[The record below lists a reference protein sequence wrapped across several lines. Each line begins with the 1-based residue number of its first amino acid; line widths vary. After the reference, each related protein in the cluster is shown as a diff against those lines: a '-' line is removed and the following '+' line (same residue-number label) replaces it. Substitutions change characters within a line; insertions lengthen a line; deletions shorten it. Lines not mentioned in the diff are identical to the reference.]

1 MYYKTPGIFLKQI
14 KYSDTSAVLRIYT
27 GEFGLQSYMAKGL
40 HQKKSKLRPALF
52 QPLSLLDL
60 IVSHKEK
67 ASLQHIKE
75 AKPARIFNSSANI
88 LKNTVILFLNELLFK
103 SLQEEESNPQLFNF
117 IYNSLEWMDEQ
128 KDLSPL
134 YHLKFSVE
142 LSKYLGFYPEGK
154 LMPSKTAFDLAGGTF
169 CPDPGMFAE
178 EFITG
183 EPAALFSRL
192 IETDR
197 ELLKEIKVSGN
208 VRRELLQ
215 KILLY
220 YQVHIPSAKDFKS
233 HKVLHEILK

>member
-1 MYYKTPGIFLKQI
+1 MHHKTRGIFLKQI
-14 KYSDTSAVLRIYT
+14 RYSDTSAVLRIYT
-27 GEFGLQSYMAKGL
+27 EEFGLQAYMVKGL
-40 HQKKSKLRPALF
+40 HQKKSKLKPALF
-52 QPLSLLDL
+52 QPLSMLEL

-67 ASLQHIKE
+67 ASLQHIRE

-88 LKNTVILFLNELLFK
+88 LKNSVILFLNELLFK

-128 KDLSPL
+128 KDLSSL
-134 YHLKFSVE
+134 YHLKFSIE

-154 LMPSKTAFDLAGGTF
+154 LTPSRPAFDLGGGSF

-183 EPAALFSRL
+183 EPAVLFNKL
-192 IETDR
+192 IGTER
-197 ELLKEIKVSGN
+197 GMLKGIKVSGT
-208 VRRELLQ
+208 VRRELLE

-220 YQVHIPSAKDFKS
+220 YQAHIPTAKDFKS
-233 HKVLHEILK
+233 HKVLHEILR